1 MSGGA
6 DRPRALVTGC
16 TGFLGGHLAARL
28 VAEGWDVHGVTR
40 QSSGGAP
47 GGVAEHV
54 HDGSTDC
61 MVRLVCEVRPL
72 VVFHLA
78 SQFVAVHG
86 SGDLESLITSNVL
99 FGTQLLE
106 GMEAA
111 GCTRLV
117 NAGTCWQHFKDA
129 EYEPVNLYAATKQA
143 MQDVIDYWVSARSL
157 DVVTL
162 EIFDTYGPG
171 DTRNKV
177 LPLLVRAALDGAH
190 LDLSPGDQRLEL
202 VYVDDAVDAFVTAG
216 ARLAAGGAS
225 GHERY
230 ALQAAERLSLRRIAA
245 LVERVGGRPI
255 DAAWGARPYRDREVM
270 EPWRLGETLPGWT
283 PRVPLEEG
291 IRRVIAAELTSH
303 DRRMGAEGGV

>member
-1 MSGGA
+1 
-6 DRPRALVTGC
+6 
-16 TGFLGGHLAARL
+16 
-28 VAEGWDVHGVTR
+28 
-40 QSSGGAP
+40 
-47 GGVAEHV
+47 
-54 HDGSTDC
+54 